1 MNSLTIFQF
10 DNQDIRFV
18 DGKPVANDIAQVLGY
33 IDPAKTI
40 STKVKDKNKSVTKMV
55 TVDNK
60 LRDII
65 LLEEA
70 GIYQLIFSSKLPSAE
85 AFQDWVFEEV
95 LPSIRKTGTYIA
107 KGKASKVIKSAEWIK
122 ERQESKEVRR
132 ELTDCIKDYISRHPE
147 LSPNAVK
154 FMYSNAT
161 EILNL
166 GIFNKRTK
174 GLKEV
179 IGLSPSSSLR
189 DYFDNKEIMCLKTIE
204 YLAGQFIDLKDIYP
218 CDAIKQ
224 AIELSLTTKKFA
236 SKYNPSVKELVS
248 SY

>member
-1 MNSLTIFQF
+1 MNSLTVFQF
-10 DNQDIRFV
+10 DSKDIRFV
-18 DGKPVANDIAQVLGY
+18 KGKPVANDVAEVLGY
-33 IDPAKTI
+33 TDPAKTI

-60 LRDII
+60 LRDVIV
-65 LLEEA
+65 LEEA

-85 AFQDWVFEEV
+85 AFQDWVFEEI

-107 KGKASKVIKSAEWIK
+107 KGKANKQVKSVEWIK

-132 ELTDCIKDYISRHPE
+132 ELTDCIKDYINRHPE

-154 FMYSNAT
+154 FMYSNT
-161 EILNL
+161 SETLNL

-179 IGLSPSSSLR
+179 IGLSPSSLLR
-189 DYFDNKEIMCLKTIE
+189 DYFDNKEIMCLKAIE
-204 YLAGQFIDLKDIYP
+204 YLAGQFIDIKDIHP

-236 SKYNPSVKELVS
+236 LKYNSLVKELVG